1 MLTGIHYVKIV
12 KYICIFQHNSCD
24 SSIFLYVLIFYPRPL
39 SFLCILAP
47 HQIMKSFHRGLFQ
60 HAKRLFNNN
69 AYIACPKNGVL
80 TVHHG
85 VEEITKKMLKK
96 FYWTYFL
103 IWRQEQSNGAKF
115 IAICGLIKGAMGV

>member
-1 MLTGIHYVKIV
+1 
-12 KYICIFQHNSCD
+12 
-24 SSIFLYVLIFYPRPL
+24 LYVLIFYPRPL

-60 HAKRLFNNN
+60 HAKRPFNNN
-69 AYIACPKNGVL
+69 AYTACPKNGVL
-80 TVHHG
+80 TVHYG
-85 VEEITKKMLKK
+85 VEEITVNAKKMLKK

-115 IAICGLIKGAMGV
+115 IAICGLIRELWAFK